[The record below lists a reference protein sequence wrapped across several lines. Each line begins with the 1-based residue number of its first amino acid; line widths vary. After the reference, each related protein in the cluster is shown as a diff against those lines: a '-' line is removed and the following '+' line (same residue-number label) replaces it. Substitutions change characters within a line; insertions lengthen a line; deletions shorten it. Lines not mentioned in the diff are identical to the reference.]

1 VRVRKCG
8 RGHKKENQFVILSK
22 AKDVPIAP
30 KEPKYGAIINNRLA
44 MLSYLSTRLQYQHK
58 SLIEIIDGLSDEMIR
73 RQVIPGKW
81 SIFENIVH
89 LQTYQHVFCDR
100 IKKMREE
107 NNPSFPRY
115 TADADPVF
123 LDNCGKT
130 IREIM
135 GDMIMFRKE
144 MATGRL
150 VIHEDDLERTG
161 THPVFGTMN
170 ISQWLN
176 FFLLHEAHHLFTIFK
191 LAGELKKK

>member
-1 VRVRKCG
+1 M
-8 RGHKKENQFVILSK
+8 Q
-22 AKDVPIAP
+22 
-30 KEPKYGAIINNRLA
+30 
-44 MLSYLSTRLQYQHK
+44 SYLSTRLQYQHK
-58 SLIEIIDGLSDEMIR
+58 SLLDMIDGLTDELIR

-115 TADADPVF
+115 TADADPDF
-123 LDNCGKT
+123 LDNCSKT
-130 IREIM
+130 TREIM
-135 GDMIMFRKE
+135 GDMITTRKE
-144 MATGRL
+144 MATGHL
-150 VIHEDDLERTG
+150 SIKETDLDKTG
-161 THPVFGTMN
+161 THPVFGTMT

-191 LAGELKKK
+191 LAAELKKGN